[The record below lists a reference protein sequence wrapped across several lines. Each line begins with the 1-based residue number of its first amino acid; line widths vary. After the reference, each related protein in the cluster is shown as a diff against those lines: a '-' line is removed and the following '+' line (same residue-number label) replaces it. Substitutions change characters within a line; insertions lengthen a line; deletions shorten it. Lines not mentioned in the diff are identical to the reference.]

1 MFMCAFDVSQQ
12 CSVTIR
18 IFCLVINW
26 DMFIVMPIKVM
37 CINLGM
43 EYSALQKTHFL
54 ATYEAKWGL
63 FKLKYSIKNVLLGSW
78 SSGSK

>member
-43 EYSALQKTHFL
+43 EYSALQKNSFFGHL
-54 ATYEAKWGL
+54 
-63 FKLKYSIKNVLLGSW
+63 W
-78 SSGSK
+78 SKMGWFQIEL